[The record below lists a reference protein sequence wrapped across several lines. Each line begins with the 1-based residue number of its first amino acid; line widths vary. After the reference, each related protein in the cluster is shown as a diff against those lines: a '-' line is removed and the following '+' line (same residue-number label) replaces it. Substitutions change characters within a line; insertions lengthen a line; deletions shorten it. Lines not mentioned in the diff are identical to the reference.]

1 MKCRSQFLLVGS
13 AVVLVQAAVGIA
25 GDKPPAYRY
34 LAGSAPFQRP
44 ANAPVIKSRNVTPE
58 LRALALRGVVEPVPA
73 SLKFLND
80 QGAWYTPFDQAGMP
94 GYYDLRQLHTNDA
107 AAKSKHMSKP

>member
-25 GDKPPAYRY
+25 GDKPPADRY

-94 GYYDLRQLHTNDA
+94 GYYDLRQLHSNA
-107 AAKSKHMSKP
+107 AAKSKP

>member
-1 MKCRSQFLLVGS
+1 MKCRLQFLLVGS
-13 AVVLVQAAVGIA
+13 ALALAHAAVGIA
-25 GDKPPAYRY
+25 GDNPPAGRY

-44 ANAPVIKSRNVTPE
+44 ADAPVIKSRNVTPE
-58 LRALALRGVVEPVPA
+58 MRAHALRGVVEPVPA